1 MASASSTRRTVR
13 RRSCMQGSPFMRA
26 GSVVIRSSFSICF
39 SPLLDRRQRVCERLS
54 ARCAVSLKIP
64 ELGLES
70 LDFENRGN
78 YVLLFSIICQLRTCP
93 KILSAAVPRIRVDY
107 SNLAFGA
114 GYTTP
119 RLRTHVPVQAPSPF
133 ALPIQL

>member
-1 MASASSTRRTVR
+1 MASASSTRQTAR
-13 RRSCMQGSPFMRA
+13 RGSRMQGSPFMRA

-70 LDFENRGN
+70 LDFDNRGN
-78 YVLLFSIICQLRTCP
+78 YVLLFSIIFQLSNCP
-93 KILSAAVPRIRVDY
+93 KMLSAVV
-107 SNLAFGA
+107 
-114 GYTTP
+114 
-119 RLRTHVPVQAPSPF
+119 HV
-133 ALPIQL
+133 